1 MGGAPASLPSLPS
14 PFSLP
19 FLDLLPLSDANFFP
33 VVALPPP
40 SSTTRWQTQL
50 VSVLRGSS
58 SSWVPPLE
66 RRGEEWRA
74 AAQKSLDAFVR
85 SIISCSAVGRRRS
98 SGGLATG
105 ELCQTSRG
113 VELGW
118 KKSV

>member
-1 MGGAPASLPSLPS
+1 MSDDDDDDDDDDDARYCRPESVPRAQGGQEAPS

-33 VVALPPP
+33 VVALPRP

-85 SIISCSAVGRRRS
+85 
-98 SGGLATG
+98 
-105 ELCQTSRG
+105 
-113 VELGW
+113 
-118 KKSV
+118 

>member
-1 MGGAPASLPSLPS
+1 MGGAPVSRLSSLSLHP
-14 PFSLP
+14 L
-19 FLDLLPLSDANFFP
+19 LDLLPLSDANFFP
-33 VVALPPP
+33 VVALPRP

-66 RRGEEWRA
+66 RRGEERSGEPLL
-74 AAQKSLDAFVR
+74 KSRLMPSFDN
-85 SIISCSAVGRRRS
+85 ISLCRWRRS
-98 SGGLATG
+98 YGGLATG

-113 VELGW
+113 AELGW

>member
-1 MGGAPASLPSLPS
+1 MGGAPASLASLPS

-33 VVALPPP
+33 VVALPRP

-85 SIISCSAVGRRRS
+85 
-98 SGGLATG
+98 
-105 ELCQTSRG
+105 
-113 VELGW
+113 
-118 KKSV
+118 